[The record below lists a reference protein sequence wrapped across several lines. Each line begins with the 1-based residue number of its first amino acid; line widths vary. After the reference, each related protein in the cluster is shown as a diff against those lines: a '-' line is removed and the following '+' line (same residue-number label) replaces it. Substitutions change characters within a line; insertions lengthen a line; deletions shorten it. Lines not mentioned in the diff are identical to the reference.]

1 MHWPWANKTSWTISA
16 DNPDLLLW
24 QVIIALFSSKIFYLL
39 ARFLY
44 FIVNTFVHC
53 SLSLYSWVTPCVLSE
68 TTCRKKASSEH
79 ARSALAAQNPIILQ
93 ISLSTVGQSRYFA
106 LRTAPLS
113 CQRFFHSFI
122 FSRHFRLIM
131 FASHRPRVFR
141 SRLGCCIC
149 GAKSSSSRF
158 TSSSKYELLFSGCFQ
173 LNEKRQGEICNA
185 CVLLVKRW
193 KKLPS
198 GSSKNWKH
206 VRILVESFCC
216 CVFIQDLRCAR
227 AVSFLR
233 YVNVWLDFFFLTG
246 RRQQSNC
253 KKNY

>member
-113 CQRFFHSFI
+113 CQRFFSFI
-122 FSRHFRLIM
+122 HLLETFSSHYVRL
-131 FASHRPRVFR
+131 A
-141 SRLGCCIC
+141 
-149 GAKSSSSRF
+149 SSSCVSLA
-158 TSSSKYELLFSGCFQ
+158 SGLL
-173 LNEKRQGEICNA
+173 
-185 CVLLVKRW
+185 
-193 KKLPS
+193 
-198 GSSKNWKH
+198 H
-206 VRILVESFCC
+206 
-216 CVFIQDLRCAR
+216 LRCQ
-227 AVSFLR
+227 VLQFEIH
-233 YVNVWLDFFFLTG
+233 VFVQVWIII
-246 RRQQSNC
+246 
-253 KKNY
+253 